1 MFTVHP
7 LYSSSSG
14 NMFHI
19 ASSNVNILIDV
30 GVNYKSIVEGLN
42 SINLSLND
50 IDAILITH
58 EHSDHIKGL
67 PLLCKKNN
75 IPIYACTN
83 TAAYIKNEL
92 DSKDIHATII
102 GLEYNNP
109 VNIKGIE
116 VCAFETSHD
125 AVMPCGYTIKD
136 STSGLTFATD
146 LGYISP
152 TVYENLSKTNY
163 TILESN
169 YDTTM
174 LEFGKYPFQIKKRI
188 KGITGHLSNDDCG
201 QAIAKL
207 ASNGHTRFLIAHMS
221 QNNNNI
227 DIAKQT
233 LDSILLQNGI
243 DPNNLEINFATKTLT
258 NEEYTIG

>member
-1 MFTVHP
+1 M
-7 LYSSSSG
+7 
-14 NMFHI
+14 
-19 ASSNVNILIDV
+19 
-30 GVNYKSIVEGLN
+30 
-42 SINLSLND
+42 
-50 IDAILITH
+50 
-58 EHSDHIKGL
+58 
-67 PLLCKKNN
+67 
-75 IPIYACTN
+75 
-83 TAAYIKNEL
+83 
-92 DSKDIHATII
+92 
-102 GLEYNNP
+102 
-109 VNIKGIE
+109 
-116 VCAFETSHD
+116 
-125 AVMPCGYTIKD
+125 
-136 STSGLTFATD
+136 
-146 LGYISP
+146 
-152 TVYENLSKTNY
+152 YEKLSKTNY

-258 NEEYTIG
+258 NEEYTIC